1 MADDTNKFS
10 SLPPGTRLG
19 RYEIRSQLGA
29 GGMGVVYLGLD
40 TELGRTVALKIL
52 PQGLTP
58 DPTLLQRFIQEAKA
72 ASALNHPHILT
83 IHEIGNAATF
93 QFIATEFIDG
103 HTLRWLIRNGE
114 LTLPDVLE
122 ISTQVA
128 SALEAAHTAGIIHR
142 DIKPENIMV
151 RRDGYVKLLDFGLA
165 KLSESTRS
173 SADSSVPTKALINT
187 DPGTVVGTASYMSP
201 EQAKGRTIDAR
212 TDLWSLGAVI
222 YEMLSGRAPFA
233 ANTANETISLILQKE
248 PPPLTRFMPALPAEL
263 ERIVSK
269 ALSKNID
276 ERYQTAKDLLIDLKR
291 LKQRIALDAEIE
303 RTGTGEVDNEHW
315 VTSNEG
321 GPTTLRAGGST
332 RLSHA
337 PATSSIEY
345 VLSGFKNH
353 KRVTAIVFLLLIAAA
368 AASILYWNKSNT
380 NGVIDSIAVLPF
392 ENQSQDVETDYL
404 SDGITE
410 SIINSLTQLPN
421 LRVSTRSS
429 VFRYKG
435 KQTDPIAIGK
445 ELGVSSVLTGRILQ
459 RGDSLT
465 ISTELL
471 DVRDNKQLWGEQYRR
486 SLSDLLAMQRDIARE
501 IASNLRP
508 KLFATVPGQTAK
520 SATDSAEAYQLYLH
534 GRYFFLKF
542 TPADH
547 KRAAEYFNQA
557 LAKDPNYAR
566 AHAGLSDTLGASSV
580 NSWIVPMEGYPKA
593 MAAAQKAVAL
603 DDNLAEAHS
612 TLGAITMFYQLDW
625 AKAEREYKRAIELNP
640 NHTDSYE
647 LYSYLLS
654 ATGRLNEAIDMMK
667 RGLAVDPLALPLLDD
682 LGQAYYWARR
692 YDEALEHYRKSI
704 AIESTHPAAYSGV
717 GVVYAQ
723 KGMYKEAIEAF
734 QRAID
739 STERTSNLLGLLG
752 YAYALSGKKAEALK
766 ILDELKR
773 REKVSYVS
781 PYDLAVLYTGLGEK
795 DQAIEQLHKA
805 YEQRVGWVIM
815 LKVEPLFD
823 PLRSD
828 ARFAA
833 LVQRLDSKKSAG

>member
-1 MADDTNKFS
+1 MTDDTEKSS
-10 SLPPGTRLG
+10 SLAPGTRLG

-58 DPTLLQRFIQEAKA
+58 NPKLLSRFIQEAKA

-103 HTLRWLIRNGE
+103 HTLRWVINNGE

-122 ISTQVA
+122 IAAQAA
-128 SALEAAHTAGIIHR
+128 SALDAAHAAHIIHR

-151 RRDGYVKLLDFGLA
+151 RQDGYVKLLDFGLA

-173 SADSSVPTKALINT
+173 SVDSSLPTKALIHT
-187 DPGTVVGTASYMSP
+187 DPGTVMGTASYMSP
-201 EQAKGRTIDAR
+201 EQAKGVAIDAR

-222 YEMLSGRAPFA
+222 YEMVSGRAPFTA
-233 ANTANETISLILQKE
+233 KTANETISLILQKE
-248 PPPLTRFMPALPAEL
+248 PPALTRFKPAVPAEL

-269 ALSKNID
+269 ALTKNID

-291 LKQRIALDAEIE
+291 LKQRMALDAEIE
-303 RTGTGEVDNEHW
+303 RTHPGDDVRSASSSEAR
-315 VTSNEG
+315 
-321 GPTTLRAGGST
+321 TTTVRAGAST
-332 RLSHA
+332 QQSQA
-337 PATSSIEY
+337 PATSSVEY
-345 VLSGFKNH
+345 VLSGLKSH
-353 KRVTAIVFLLLIAAA
+353 RTATVILFLLLIAAIA
-368 AASILYWNKSNT
+368 AFILYSNKNNT
-380 NGVIDSIAVLPF
+380 NGIIDSIAVLPF
-392 ENQSQDVETDYL
+392 ENQSQDVEVDYL

-435 KQTDPIAIGK
+435 KQPDPIAIGK

-471 DVRDNKQLWGEQYRR
+471 DVRDNKQLWGEQYQR

-508 KLFATVPGQTAK
+508 KFFATVPGQVAK

-534 GRYFFLKF
+534 GRYFFFKF

-547 KRAAEYFNQA
+547 KRATEYFNQA

-580 NSWIVPMEGYPKA
+580 ASWVVPTEGYPKA

-640 NHTDSYE
+640 NHTDTYE

-654 ATGRLNEAIDMMK
+654 ATGRLSEAIDVIK
-667 RGLAVDPLALPLLDD
+667 RGLAVDPLSLPLLDD
-682 LGQAYYWARR
+682 TGQAYYWARR
-692 YDEALEHYRKSI
+692 YDEALQHYRKSI
-704 AIESTHPAAYSGV
+704 DIDANHPGAYSGV
-717 GVVYAQ
+717 GVVYEQ

-752 YAYALSGKKAEALK
+752 HAYAVSGKRGEALK
-766 ILDELKR
+766 ILDELKQM
-773 REKVSYVS
+773 EKVKYVS

-795 DQAIEQLHKA
+795 DKAIEQLNKA
-805 YEQRVGWVIM
+805 YEQRAGWVLM
-815 LKVEPLFD
+815 LKTEPLFD

-833 LVQRLDSKKSAG
+833 LVQRLDQ

>member
-1 MADDTNKFS
+1 MTDDTEKSS

-58 DPTLLQRFIQEAKA
+58 NPKLLSRFIQEAKA

-103 HTLRWLIRNGE
+103 HTLRWVIKNGE

-122 ISTQVA
+122 IAAQAA
-128 SALEAAHTAGIIHR
+128 SALDAAHAARIIHR

-151 RRDGYVKLLDFGLA
+151 RHDGYVKLLDFGLA
-165 KLSESTRS
+165 KLSEATRS
-173 SADSSVPTKALINT
+173 SVDSSLPTRALIDT
-187 DPGTVVGTASYMSP
+187 DPGTVMGTASYMSP
-201 EQAKGRTIDAR
+201 EQAKGAAIDAR

-222 YEMLSGRAPFA
+222 YEMVSGRAPFT

-248 PPPLTRFMPALPAEL
+248 PPALTRFMPAVPAEL

-269 ALSKNID
+269 ALTKNID

-303 RTGTGEVDNEHW
+303 RTHSGDDVRSASSSEAR
-315 VTSNEG
+315 
-321 GPTTLRAGGST
+321 PTTVGAGAST
-332 RLSHA
+332 QQSQA
-337 PATSSIEY
+337 PATSSVEY
-345 VLSGFKNH
+345 VLSGLRSH
-353 KRVTAIVFLLLIAAA
+353 RTAAVILFLLLLAAIAAF
-368 AASILYWNKSNT
+368 ILYSNKTKSN
-380 NGVIDSIAVLPF
+380 GIIGSIAVLPF
-392 ENQSQDVETDYL
+392 ENQSRDVEADYL

-471 DVRDNKQLWGEQYRR
+471 DVRDNKQLWGEQYQR

-501 IASNLRP
+501 ISSNLRP
-508 KLFATVPGQTAK
+508 KLFATVPGQVAM

-534 GRYFFLKF
+534 GRYFFFKF

-547 KRAAEYFNQA
+547 KRAEEYFNQA

-566 AHAGLSDTLGASSV
+566 AHAGLSDTLGASSIAGWV
-580 NSWIVPMEGYPKA
+580 VPTEGYPKA
-593 MAAAQKAVAL
+593 IAAAEKAVAL

-612 TLGAITMFYQLDW
+612 SLGAIAMLYQLDW

-640 NHTDSYE
+640 NHTDTYE

-654 ATGRLNEAIDMMK
+654 ATGRLNEAIDVIK
-667 RGLAVDPLALPLLDD
+667 RGLALDPLSLPLLDD
-682 LGQAYYWARR
+682 TGQAYYWARR
-692 YDEALEHYRKSI
+692 YDEALQQYRKSI
-704 AIESTHPAAYSGV
+704 DIDANHPGAYSGV
-717 GVVYAQ
+717 GVVYEQ

-752 YAYALSGKKAEALK
+752 HAYALSGKRAEALK
-766 ILDELKR
+766 ILDELKQM
-773 REKVSYVS
+773 EKVKYVS

-795 DQAIEQLHKA
+795 DKAIEQLNKA
-805 YEQRVGWVIM
+805 YEQRAGWVLM
-815 LKVEPLFD
+815 LKTEPLFD

-833 LVQRLDSKKSAG
+833 LVQRLDQK

>member
-1 MADDTNKFS
+1 
-10 SLPPGTRLG
+10 
-19 RYEIRSQLGA
+19 
-29 GGMGVVYLGLD
+29 
-40 TELGRTVALKIL
+40 
-52 PQGLTP
+52 
-58 DPTLLQRFIQEAKA
+58 
-72 ASALNHPHILT
+72 
-83 IHEIGNAATF
+83 
-93 QFIATEFIDG
+93 
-103 HTLRWLIRNGE
+103 
-114 LTLPDVLE
+114 
-122 ISTQVA
+122 
-128 SALEAAHTAGIIHR
+128 
-142 DIKPENIMV
+142 
-151 RRDGYVKLLDFGLA
+151 
-165 KLSESTRS
+165 
-173 SADSSVPTKALINT
+173 
-187 DPGTVVGTASYMSP
+187 
-201 EQAKGRTIDAR
+201 
-212 TDLWSLGAVI
+212 
-222 YEMLSGRAPFA
+222 
-233 ANTANETISLILQKE
+233 
-248 PPPLTRFMPALPAEL
+248 MPAVPAEL

-269 ALSKNID
+269 ALTKNID

-291 LKQRIALDAEIE
+291 LKQRIALDADIE
-303 RTGTGEVDNEHW
+303 RNQPDDDVRSASSSEMR
-315 VTSNEG
+315 
-321 GPTTLRAGGST
+321 PTTSRAGAST
-332 RLSHA
+332 QQSQAL
-337 PATSSIEY
+337 ATSSVEY
-345 VLSGFKNH
+345 VLSGLKSHRIATF
-353 KRVTAIVFLLLIAAA
+353 IFFLLLTAAIAAF
-368 AASILYWNKSNT
+368 ILYSSKNNT

-392 ENQSQDVETDYL
+392 ENQTQDGEADYL

-410 SIINSLTQLPN
+410 SIINSLTKLPN

-471 DVRDNKQLWGEQYRR
+471 DVRDNKQLWGEQYQR
-486 SLSDLLAMQRDIARE
+486 SLSDLLITQRDIARE

-508 KLFATVPGQTAK
+508 KLFATVPVPGTE
-520 SATDSAEAYQLYLH
+520 SATDNVEAYQFYLH
-534 GRYFFLKF
+534 GRYFFRRF
-542 TPADH
+542 TPSDH

-557 LAKDPNYAR
+557 LAKDPNYAL
-566 AHAGLSDTLGASSV
+566 AYSGLADTLAASSA
-580 NSWIVPMEGYPKA
+580 NTWIVPTEGYPKA
-593 MAAAQKAVAL
+593 MAAAQKAVAI
-603 DDNLAEAHS
+603 DDNLGEAHA
-612 TLGAITMFYQLDW
+612 TLGAITMFYELDW
-625 AKAEREYKRAIELNP
+625 AKTEREFLRALELNP
-640 NHTDSYE
+640 NYGETYE

-667 RGLAVDPLALPLLDD
+667 RGLAVEPLALPLLDD
-682 LGQAYYWARR
+682 LGQAYYWARK
-692 YDEALEHYRKSI
+692 YDEALEQYRKSI

-723 KGMYKEAIEAF
+723 KGMYKDAIEAF

-805 YEQRVGWVIM
+805 YEQRAGWVIM
-815 LKVEPLFD
+815 LKTEPLFD

-833 LVQRLDSKKSAG
+833 LVQRLDPK

>member
-1 MADDTNKFS
+1 MADDTEKSS

-19 RYEIRSQLGA
+19 RYEVRSQLGA

-58 DPTLLQRFIQEAKA
+58 DPKLLSRFIQEAKA

-103 HTLRWLIRNGE
+103 HTLRWVIKNGE

-122 ISTQVA
+122 IAAQAA
-128 SALEAAHTAGIIHR
+128 SALEAAHAAGIIHR

-151 RRDGYVKLLDFGLA
+151 RHDGYVKLLDFGLA

-173 SADSSVPTKALINT
+173 SADSSLPTKALIHT
-187 DPGTVVGTASYMSP
+187 DPGTVMGTASYMSP
-201 EQAKGRTIDAR
+201 EQAKGLLIDAR
-212 TDLWSLGAVI
+212 TDLWSLGAVV

-248 PPPLTRFMPALPAEL
+248 PLPLTRFMPAAPAEL

-269 ALSKNID
+269 ALTKNID

-303 RTGTGEVDNEHW
+303 RTQTGDVDDRHSGT
-315 VTSNEG
+315 SSEG
-321 GPTTLRAGGST
+321 GPTTVHAGAST
-332 RLSHA
+332 QQSQA
-337 PATSSIEY
+337 PATSSVEY
-345 VLSGFKNH
+345 VLSGLKSH
-353 KRVTAIVFLLLIAAA
+353 RTATVIVFLLLIAAIVA
-368 AASILYWNKSNT
+368 FIIYSNRNNT

-392 ENQSQDVETDYL
+392 ENQSQDVEADYL

-445 ELGVSSVLTGRILQ
+445 ELGVSGVLTGRILK

-471 DVRDNKQLWGEQYRR
+471 DVRDNKQLWGEQYQR

-508 KLFATVPGQTAK
+508 KLFAAVPGQVAK

-534 GRYFFLKF
+534 GRYFFFKF

-580 NSWIVPMEGYPKA
+580 ASWIVPTEGYPKA
-593 MAAAQKAVAL
+593 LAAAQKAVAL

-612 TLGAITMFYQLDW
+612 TLGAITMLYQLDW
-625 AKAEREYKRAIELNP
+625 ANAEREYKRAIELNP
-640 NHTDSYE
+640 NHPDTYE

-654 ATGRLNEAIDMMK
+654 ATGRLNESIDVIK
-667 RGLAVDPLALPLLDD
+667 RGLALDPLSLPLLDD
-682 LGQAYYWARR
+682 TGQAYYWARR
-692 YDEALEHYRKSI
+692 YDEALHQYRKSI
-704 AIESTHPAAYSGV
+704 DIDAAHPGAYSGV
-717 GVVYAQ
+717 GVVYEQ

-752 YAYALSGKKAEALK
+752 HAYALSGKRAEALK
-766 ILDELKR
+766 ILDELKQM
-773 REKVSYVS
+773 EKVKYVS

-805 YEQRVGWVIM
+805 YDQRAGWVFM
-815 LKVEPLFD
+815 LKTEPLFD

-833 LVQRLDSKKSAG
+833 LVQRLDQK